1 MGYLERFLRRGGP
14 AMAGLRHLART
25 QRGDV
30 VAYLLALTVQWTL
43 GLWLRLPARDL
54 ALLWLATSLVL
65 FAEVFNTALESV
77 VDRVGLE
84 RHPLS
89 GRAKDLAAGA
99 VFLAMLIALVCA
111 LLLLLPPL
119 AGRLA

>member
-1 MGYLERFLRRGGP
+1 MAYLLRFLRRGGP
-14 AMAGLRHLART
+14 ALTGLRHFART
-25 QRGDV
+25 QRGD
-30 VAYLLALTVQWTL
+30 LLTYVLVLGTQVTL

-65 FAEVFNTALESV
+65 FAEVFNTAVESL
-77 VDRVGLE
+77 VDRVGPE
-84 RHPLS
+84 HHPLS
-89 GRAKDLAAGA
+89 GLAKDLAAGA
-99 VFLAMLIALVCA
+99 VFLAIFMALVCA

>member
-25 QRGDV
+25 QGGDV
-30 VAYLLALTVQWTL
+30 LAYLLALTAQWTL

-65 FAEVFNTALESV
+65 FAEVFNTAVESV

-99 VFLAMLIALVCA
+99 VFLAMFIALVCA

-119 AGRLA
+119 AARLA